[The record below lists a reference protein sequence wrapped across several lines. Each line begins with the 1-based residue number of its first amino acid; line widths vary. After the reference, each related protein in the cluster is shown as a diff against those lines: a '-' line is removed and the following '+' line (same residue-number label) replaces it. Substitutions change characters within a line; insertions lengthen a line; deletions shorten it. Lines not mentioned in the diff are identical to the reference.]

1 MTDLGFEVVK
11 LRMISRHSF
20 PVQMPFDRGTDTVC
34 TGKDR
39 QPFSAQVVSVV
50 GFCRTYSAPFRGTP
64 YSQRCTPG

>member
-34 TGKDR
+34 TGKGR
-39 QPFSAQVVSVV
+39 QPFSRQIASVV
-50 GFCRTYSAPFRGTP
+50 RFCRTYSAPFRETS
-64 YSQRCTPG
+64 YTQRYTLG